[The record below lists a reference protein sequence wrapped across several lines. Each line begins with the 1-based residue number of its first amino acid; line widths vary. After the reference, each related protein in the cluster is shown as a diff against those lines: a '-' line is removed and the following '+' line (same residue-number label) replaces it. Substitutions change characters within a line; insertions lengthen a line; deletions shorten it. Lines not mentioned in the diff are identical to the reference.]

1 MHKVM
6 KPGTFYCD
14 PLYYAP
20 CSQIDEHG
28 QNVAR
33 DYLIPTACMPGRGL
47 PKSMHPLFTMMQ
59 SESHVVTPSS
69 AASGV
74 VEDRSTGSECDQVVD
89 HSPSAL
95 GVVGDGSTGPKK
107 FVGIPVHQIHID
119 GFSKYVFFHHHDKP
133 MKIDSY
139 LCPVPCADFRS
150 PSAYAN
156 ESIFKEHSRS
166 TYEGPIF
173 SHFFFL

>member
-1 MHKVM
+1 MSSA
-6 KPGTFYCD
+6 TQ
-14 PLYYAP
+14 LL
-20 CSQIDEHG
+20 
-28 QNVAR
+28 NR
-33 DYLIPTACMPGRGL
+33 DYLIPTACMPGQGL
-47 PKSMHPLFTMMQ
+47 LKSVHPLFTTMQ
-59 SESHVVTPSS
+59 SESHVATPSS
-69 AASGV
+69 TALGM

-89 HSPSAL
+89 HSPSAS

-119 GFSKYVFFHHHDKP
+119 GFSKYVFFCHHDKP

-139 LCPVPCADFRS
+139 LRPVPCADFES

-173 SHFFFL
+173 SHFFSLNVP